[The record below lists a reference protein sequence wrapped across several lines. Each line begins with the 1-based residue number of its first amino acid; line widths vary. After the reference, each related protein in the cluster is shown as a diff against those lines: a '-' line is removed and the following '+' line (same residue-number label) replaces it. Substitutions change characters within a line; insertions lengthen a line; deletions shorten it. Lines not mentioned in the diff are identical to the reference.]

1 MDAGCTPTR
10 ILAAHLP
17 DQISGLAGDN
27 GSSGLPAP
35 NLPRVLRQNVVL
47 DKRIV
52 FYLGS
57 PLRFGIAGGFD
68 GWWKLHAGKGSEK
81 GLCLGYDT
89 GKE

>member
-1 MDAGCTPTR
+1 M
-10 ILAAHLP
+10 
-17 DQISGLAGDN
+17 ISFLDN
-27 GSSGLPAP
+27 QESVGVKP
-35 NLPRVLRQNVVL
+35 VLRQNVVL

>member
-1 MDAGCTPTR
+1 MGWTYIRP
-10 ILAAHLP
+10 
-17 DQISGLAGDN
+17 
-27 GSSGLPAP
+27 
-35 NLPRVLRQNVVL
+35 VLRQNVAL

-52 FYLGS
+52 FYLVS